1 MRKKPAGNPRASGLV
16 LTLLLILPLLG
27 FVPKYAVTV
36 SDSVSQDPPSLLIS
50 GSLVSRSSRS
60 KDSATFPAPEPAGNY
75 YFGSSP
81 GGYFS

>member
-36 SDSVSQDPPSLLIS
+36 SDSVSQDPPSLLIPYLWLA
-50 GSLVSRSSRS
+50 GFALFSLKGLR
-60 KDSATFPAPEPAGNY
+60 Y
-75 YFGSSP
+75 LP
-81 GGYFS
+81 GT